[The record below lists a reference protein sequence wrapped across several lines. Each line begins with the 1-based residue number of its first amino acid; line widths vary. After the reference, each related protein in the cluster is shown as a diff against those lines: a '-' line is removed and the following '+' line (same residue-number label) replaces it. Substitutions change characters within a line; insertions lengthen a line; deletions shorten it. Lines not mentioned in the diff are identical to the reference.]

1 MKAIAAHFSAVAV
14 RRFSSIVF
22 GLASVAAFA
31 QDAARPEMRITPA
44 EHVPAAASSMMLSA
58 ALAGT
63 RIVAVGD
70 HGVVLLTDDGGK
82 SFRQAH
88 SVPVSST
95 LTGVSFVD
103 ATHGWAVGHWG
114 VVLNSVDGGEN
125 WTLQRSDLA
134 VDQPLFSVHFKN
146 AKVGW
151 AVGLWSLMLHTV
163 DGGTTWTTVKL
174 PPPPGAKKAD
184 RNLYR
189 IFADSAGKLFI
200 TCEQGRVMQSA
211 DDGATWNYI
220 ETGYT
225 GSFWTGVVLQDG
237 VLLVG
242 GLRGTIYR
250 STDGGRTWSAAQ
262 SSFKSSVTDMLQ
274 LADKSIVAV
283 GLDGVTLVSH
293 DDGATFSGNQSPD
306 RVPLT
311 ALSKST
317 PSGSSAVTFSANGPI
332 S

>member
-1 MKAIAAHFSAVAV
+1 MKLLTVHFGVVARWVASAA
-14 RRFSSIVF
+14 F
-22 GLASVAAFA
+22 GLCGVAAFA
-31 QDAARPEMRITPA
+31 QNLERPEMRVVAA
-44 EHVPAAASSMMLSA
+44 EHVPAAATSMILSA
-58 ALAGT
+58 TLAGT

-70 HGVVLLTDDGGK
+70 HGVVMLSDDSGK
-82 SFRQAH
+82 SFRQAD

-95 LTGVSFVD
+95 LTAVSFVD
-103 ATHGWAVGHWG
+103 ATHGWAVGQWG
-114 VVLNSVDGGEN
+114 VVLYTADGGKN
-125 WTLQRSDLA
+125 WTLQRSDLT
-134 VDQPLFSVHFKN
+134 VDQPLFSVYFKN
-146 AKVGW
+146 AKEGW

-163 DGGTTWTTVKL
+163 DGGATWRNMQV

-189 IFADSAGKLFI
+189 IFADSAGKLI
-200 TCEQGRVMQSA
+200 IASEQGRVIQSA

-225 GSFWTGVVLQDG
+225 GSFWTGVALQDG
-237 VLLVG
+237 VLLLG

-250 STDGGRTWSAAQ
+250 SIDGGKIWSLSR
-262 SSFKSSVTDMLQ
+262 SSFKSSITDMLQ

-283 GLDGVTLVSH
+283 GLDGVTLTSR
-293 DDGATFSGNQSPD
+293 DDGVSFSGNQRSD

-311 ALSKST
+311 ALSKSPT
-317 PSGSSAVTFSANGPI
+317 SGAAPVVFSARGPI